1 MVHYC
6 IAIAE
11 YSKLCL
17 PLKAAKEK
25 LESIKQ
31 EQLNYEKAKQEREAE
46 VSISDFRFI
55 LILKQNE
62 TEINI
67 LTISIT

>member
-1 MVHYC
+1 LVHYC

-17 PLKAAKEK
+17 PLKAAREK

-31 EQLNYEKAKQEREAE
+31 EKINYEKAKQDREAE
-46 VSISDFRFI
+46 VSF
-55 LILKQNE
+55 
-62 TEINI
+62 
-67 LTISIT
+67 